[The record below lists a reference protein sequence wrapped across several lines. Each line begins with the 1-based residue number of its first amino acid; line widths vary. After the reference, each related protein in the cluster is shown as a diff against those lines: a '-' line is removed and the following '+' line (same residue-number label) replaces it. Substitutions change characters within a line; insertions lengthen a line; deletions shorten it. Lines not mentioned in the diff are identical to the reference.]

1 MGLLL
6 SAGLFLGLAQ
16 GFCQRIPVVR
26 IGLASMGS
34 PASFQVSCSAGFAAY
49 DPAKGDLV
57 AEWRPSEVVSVL
69 ASGDSVSVNGRGFG
83 AIYFTGEADRLKLI
97 GPAAARNYRGWLYI
111 TAHAGKLVAVN
122 ELGLESYLM
131 GVVPCEM
138 SPAWHPEALKAQAI
152 AARTYTIT
160 RIGAFAKEGF
170 DVDDTTRCHTYRGAD
185 VENPKTNEAIR
196 LTSNQILIYNGKPI
210 EALYATV
217 SGGVTAS
224 AAEAFGGIGQP
235 YLASIRDVDPS
246 GKPYAAGDKSFYW
259 SKEFSNDSFAKV
271 FPGRVYE
278 IQDLRIEGRGA
289 SGRVTGIV
297 FTVKFD
303 GEETAWEVNVGFSKL
318 RQALGADVLCSSLFV
333 ITKTE
338 SGWRFDGKGWGHGVG
353 MCQAGANGRA
363 KAGQSCEQI
372 LKAYYTGVE
381 LLTVRGSPIDLAT
394 RGSKVDR
401 RKFSKNR

>member
-1 MGLLL
+1 M
-6 SAGLFLGLAQ
+6 SAGLFLSLGVA
-16 GFCQRIPVVR
+16 FCQRIPVVR
-26 IGLASMGS
+26 VGLASMGS
-34 PASFQVSCSAGFAAY
+34 PASFQISCRKAFAAY
-49 DPAKGDLV
+49 DPSSGDLLGEWKGAELANIRAEGDLV
-57 AEWRPSEVVSVL
+57 GLGEKT
-69 ASGDSVSVNGRGFG
+69 FQ
-83 AIYFTGEADRLKLI
+83 AIYFTGDADRLKLM
-97 GPAAARNYRGWLYI
+97 GPAAARNYRGWLYF
-111 TAHAGKLVAVN
+111 AARAGKLTAVN

-138 SPAWHPEALKAQAI
+138 SASWHPEALKAQAI

-185 VENPKTNEAIR
+185 VEDARTNEAIR
-196 LTSNQILIYNGKPI
+196 LTSNKILIYDGKPI

-217 SGGVTAS
+217 SGGVTSS
-224 AAEAFGGIGQP
+224 AAEAFGGVGQP
-235 YLASIRDVDPS
+235 YLASIRDVDAS
-246 GKPYAAGDKSFYW
+246 GKPYAAGDKAFYW
-259 SKEFSNDSFAKV
+259 SKEFSNASFGKV
-271 FPGRVYE
+271 FPERAYE
-278 IQDLRIEGRGA
+278 IQALRIASRGA
-289 SGRVTGIV
+289 SGRVTGV
-297 FTVKFD
+297 LFTVKFD
-303 GEETAWEVNVGFSKL
+303 GEETAWEVNVAFSKL
-318 RQALGADVLCSSLFV
+318 RQAVGVDLLRSSLFE
-333 ITKTE
+333 INKTE